1 MHACR
6 ERGDIWVTVAADQHR
21 GGIIGSHFPVC
32 AGTGCLAGC
41 TARFTSGHPGT
52 GYMSTPGVWTAGRT
66 DEPVQPA
73 VRGWSSSLVGLSLPS
88 VDFVMSPKWR

>member
-1 MHACR
+1 MLAP
-6 ERGDIWVTVAADQHR
+6 VAWPGA
-21 GGIIGSHFPVC
+21 P
-32 AGTGCLAGC
+32 
-41 TARFTSGHPGT
+41 RFTSGHPGT

-88 VDFVMSPKWR
+88 PKCRFCDVAKVAMIEKEDLARSGYKINMRVILFIFLTKLL

>member
-6 ERGDIWVTVAADQHR
+6 EREIFGLLLQRISIAVASRAA
-21 GGIIGSHFPVC
+21 ISPFVLAPV
-32 AGTGCLAGC
+32 AWPGAP
-41 TARFTSGHPGT
+41 RFTSGHPGT

-88 VDFVMSPKWR
+88 VDFMM